1 MRDDP
6 SRPGPSGLALALII
20 LAISL
25 AAAGWFVGSGI
36 TSVRTADRFV
46 TVKGVAEREVLADLA
61 LWPIQL
67 AVTDDNL
74 SLAQTRINQNI
85 AKVTAFLAANGIDSS
100 QMELS
105 GFKVTDVLANPFQR
119 VERAG
124 SRFIIQQT
132 VLVRSLDPERVRIT
146 SQKVGEL
153 VNSGVVLSSGP
164 EWGPGG
170 PTYVFRKLNDLK
182 PAMIAEA
189 TAEAR
194 RAAQEFAKNSRS
206 RLGGIHRANQGQF
219 VILPRDA
226 AASEQGVGASEQSQI
241 YKVVRVVSTVEYLL
255 RD

>member
-1 MRDDP
+1 MHDDAP
-6 SRPGPSGLALALII
+6 RPAIAGLSLALII
-20 LAISL
+20 VAISL
-25 AAAGWFVGSGI
+25 AFAGWFVGHGI
-36 TSVRTADRFV
+36 YNVRTADRFV
-46 TVKGVAEREVLADLA
+46 TVKGVAEREVKADLA

-67 AVTDDNL
+67 AVTGDDL
-74 SLAQTRINQNI
+74 ALAQSRINQNI
-85 AKVTAFLAANGIDSS
+85 SKVIAFLNANGIDSS
-100 QMELS
+100 QVELQ

-124 SRFIIQQT
+124 SRFIIQHT
-132 VLVRSLDPERVRIT
+132 VMVRSVDPERVRAT

-170 PTYVFRKLNDLK
+170 PTYVFRRLNDLK

-189 TAEAR
+189 TTEAR
-194 RAAQEFAKNSRS
+194 KAAQEFAKNSRS
-206 RLGGIHRANQGQF
+206 RIGGIHRANQGQF

-226 AASEQGVGASEQSQI
+226 ASSDQGPGISEQMQI

-255 RD
+255 SD

>member
-1 MRDDP
+1 MHD
-6 SRPGPSGLALALII
+6 GPPRSSLAGLPLALII

-25 AAAGWFVGSGI
+25 AFTGWFIGNGI
-36 TSVRTADRFV
+36 MSVRTADRFV
-46 TVKGVAEREVLADLA
+46 TVKGVAEREVKADLA

-74 SLAQTRINQNI
+74 SLAQSRVSQNV
-85 AKVTAFLAANGIDSS
+85 AKVTSFLTSYGIDSS
-100 QMELS
+100 QVELQ

-132 VLVRSLDPERVRIT
+132 VLVRSTDPERVRGV
-146 SQKVGEL
+146 SQRVGEL

-170 PTYVFRKLNDLK
+170 PTYVFRGLNDLK

-194 RAAQEFAKNSRS
+194 KAALEFAKNSRS

-219 VILPRDA
+219 VILARDA
-226 AASEQGVGASEQSQI
+226 AASEQGAAVAEANQL